1 MRDGSISHTKKDKRI
16 KFDNIIVSVMYRV
29 KKGATRLYIDE
40 LPSWCRSVLIDCIN
54 ANLREAKNDS
64 RKL

>member
-16 KFDNIIVSVMYRV
+16 KFVSVMYRV

-40 LPSWCRSVLIDCIN
+40 LPSWCRSVLIDCIK

>member
-1 MRDGSISHTKKDKRI
+1 M
-16 KFDNIIVSVMYRV
+16 SVMYRV

-40 LPSWCRSVLIDCIN
+40 LPSWCRSVLIDCIK

-64 RKL
+64 RKLCFSCVDFY

>member
-1 MRDGSISHTKKDKRI
+1 ME
-16 KFDNIIVSVMYRV
+16 MYV
-29 KKGATRLYIDE
+29 VLTDYEWYLKQKGKGYDE
-40 LPSWCRSVLIDCIN
+40 VNFWKPRTTSFKAFKPNDCVLIDCIK